1 MVQQVQEY
9 RQEQEKASQTQDN
22 PVKSQTV
29 QDKVETRPDDSTV
42 HSNDENE
49 MTSLLIVDLPWSQPS
64 QPNSANDDQSNI
76 SGTMQTKLIKMICKR
91 AALMR
96 APYRQSSWTNNTSP
110 TKQKLSSQSK
120 TKSSVRTKSIE
131 SNNNK
136 NKLVKK
142 KAHMVDKDLK
152 NNSGQETNTNNN
164 IKQ

>member
-1 MVQQVQEY
+1 
-9 RQEQEKASQTQDN
+9 
-22 PVKSQTV
+22 
-29 QDKVETRPDDSTV
+29 
-42 HSNDENE
+42 
-49 MTSLLIVDLPWSQPS
+49 
-64 QPNSANDDQSNI
+64 
-76 SGTMQTKLIKMICKR
+76 MICKR